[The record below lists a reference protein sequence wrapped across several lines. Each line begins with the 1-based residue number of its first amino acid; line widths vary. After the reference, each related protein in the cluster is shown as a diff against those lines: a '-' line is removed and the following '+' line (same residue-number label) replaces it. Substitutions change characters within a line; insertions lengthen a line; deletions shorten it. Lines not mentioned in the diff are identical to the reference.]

1 MESQVK
7 MNSGYSRIRSRAERN
22 VARISWYPSG
32 HCQSQT
38 GSMCELPTRWSVGRG
53 PALFTVPGPSALG
66 AGGRDPLE
74 EVPLPEE
81 EHDDHR
87 QRHDDAGGHHELELA
102 LAAGLGVEPV
112 HERLEAERQ
121 RVQRRVAHEDQRL
134 HE

>member
-1 MESQVK
+1 
-7 MNSGYSRIRSRAERN
+7 MNSGYSRIRSRADRK

-32 HCQSQT
+32 HCHSQT

-66 AGGRDPLE
+66 ARRRDPLE

-87 QRHDDAGGHHELELA
+87 QRDDDTGRHDELEVA
-102 LAAGLGVEPV
+102 LAAGRRVEPV
-112 HERLEAERQ
+112 HER
-121 RVQRRVAHEDQRL
+121 
-134 HE
+134 